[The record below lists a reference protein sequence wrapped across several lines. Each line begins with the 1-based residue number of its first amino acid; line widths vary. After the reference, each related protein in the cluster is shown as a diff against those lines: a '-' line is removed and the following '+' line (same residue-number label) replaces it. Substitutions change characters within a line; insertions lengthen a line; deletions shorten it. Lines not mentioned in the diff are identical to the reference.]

1 MAKAAV
7 ATQSVGFEA
16 IDRLEEK
23 VKLLVGMIT
32 QLRTEQAQSMELN
45 ARLTQEIEQLRGR
58 LSDAEQTNT
67 ELATLR
73 DERDVIRT
81 RVTEML
87 AQLEAI

>member
-1 MAKAAV
+1 MAKTALARS
-7 ATQSVGFEA
+7 TDLEP

-58 LSDAEQTNT
+58 LTDAEQTNT